1 MKKNMTKKALLLDS
15 VDRGTIQTVLQTN
28 GYYRHTKLLKSSPKN
43 WESICDLIESE
54 NASNNDL
61 IIIGKLTEHTLFRMC
76 LPDYEVVVERLIKL
90 LQENKHILFIF
101 KDNMFGTY
109 THFINIDKEIDLPQ
123 IDDDL
128 EFKVKYKSYY
138 INYVSSWIEE
148 NELDCSED
156 EYVENVNNLVTRL
169 NVELKVLPY
178 EKLIDIEI
186 SGQNF
191 IENIAE
197 GMLFR
202 VYIPNERIWSN
213 EFTKFINLF
222 RDYSSA
228 FSNEEFKISQNK
240 TDFGIV
246 CSVYSNINL
255 PPEKVNDLYKDF
267 THFMELCI
275 SNPVEAERI
284 LADLDNI
291 DEAKRKNILTKYIK
305 ESQRLILDIQQEREL
320 KILNIKHRFQN
331 EIKEVEINEVVE
343 KYIRDSL
350 PSGKEF
356 SNVSSPTQI
365 IQNQSIYINSQIIEK
380 LDGIVSKEINGNINF
395 TNEEVQLE
403 KLIERYVSDFN
414 EKTELKNGLFELKD
428 SSSSKET
435 KRASWQKLYGFL
447 GKVADKVGDVG
458 VSLLTKYLEQQ
469 IGT

>member
-1 MKKNMTKKALLLDS
+1 M
-15 VDRGTIQTVLQTN
+15 
-28 GYYRHTKLLKSSPKN
+28 
-43 WESICDLIESE
+43 
-54 NASNNDL
+54 
-61 IIIGKLTEHTLFRMC
+61 
-76 LPDYEVVVERLIKL
+76 
-90 LQENKHILFIF
+90 
-101 KDNMFGTY
+101 
-109 THFINIDKEIDLPQ
+109 
-123 IDDDL
+123 
-128 EFKVKYKSYY
+128 
-138 INYVSSWIEE
+138 
-148 NELDCSED
+148 
-156 EYVENVNNLVTRL
+156 
-169 NVELKVLPY
+169 PY

-246 CSVYSNINL
+246 CSVYSNMNL
-255 PPEKVNDLYKDF
+255 TPEKVNDLYKDF

-291 DEAKRKNILTKYIK
+291 DEAKKKNILTKYIK

-331 EIKEVEINEVVE
+331 EINEVEINEVVE
-343 KYIRDSL
+343 KYIQDSL

-356 SNVSSPTQI
+356 SNVSSPSQI

-395 TNEEVQLE
+395 T
-403 KLIERYVSDFN
+403 RSP
-414 EKTELKNGLFELKD
+414 
-428 SSSSKET
+428 
-435 KRASWQKLYGFL
+435 A
-447 GKVADKVGDVG
+447 
-458 VSLLTKYLEQQ
+458 
-469 IGT
+469 